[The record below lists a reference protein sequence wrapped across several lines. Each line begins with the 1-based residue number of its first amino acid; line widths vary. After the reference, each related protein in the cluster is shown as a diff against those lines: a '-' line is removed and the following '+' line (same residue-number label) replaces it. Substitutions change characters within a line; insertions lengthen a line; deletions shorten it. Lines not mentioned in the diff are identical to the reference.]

1 MEEYEK
7 IELRSDDVQ
16 EILGTPPAWI
26 IRWGSTLI
34 FIGVILLG
42 VVSYVVRYPD
52 IIHAPILITTEM
64 PPVPIVARTTGYLS
78 KLLVKENDTVQ
89 TGDLLVVLQNPAHY
103 EDVLKLEQQLFRFDS
118 LTPSVL
124 AAFQPETG
132 FQLGDLQLNYSSFV
146 QILKEFQFKK
156 EENFEAQNVS
166 QIEQQINN
174 TERLIRTER
183 EKLRTA
189 FNNLDLTKKN
199 VDRNKTLYSQ
209 NVISK
214 SQLEDI
220 IREANNQEQLIKNI
234 NSNIEEFQGRILQ
247 LQKNRMEFQSLTR
260 SSNTTQYNSLVESIN
275 QLRTAISQW
284 KLKYILS
291 APTSGKISFY
301 NNYWAENQ
309 DIKEGAEVMA
319 IVPPNGSSMVG
330 LVPLPISGS
339 GKVMPG
345 QRVVI
350 KFDSHP
356 YQEHGIVEGTVVSK
370 ALLPKNEKGEKVISV
385 RVNLPYGLKTSYHK
399 TLKFEQQM
407 QGSAEIITEERRF
420 IERIFDKLIS
430 VFKNH

>member
-34 FIGVILLG
+34 FTGVILLG

-124 AAFQPETG
+124 AAFKPEIG

-183 EKLRTA
+183 EKLKTA
-189 FNNLDLTKKN
+189 
-199 VDRNKTLYSQ
+199 YS
-209 NVISK
+209 N
-214 SQLEDI
+214 
-220 IREANNQEQLIKNI
+220 
-234 NSNIEEFQGRILQ
+234 
-247 LQKNRMEFQSLTR
+247 
-260 SSNTTQYNSLVESIN
+260 
-275 QLRTAISQW
+275 
-284 KLKYILS
+284 
-291 APTSGKISFY
+291 
-301 NNYWAENQ
+301 
-309 DIKEGAEVMA
+309 
-319 IVPPNGSSMVG
+319 
-330 LVPLPISGS
+330 
-339 GKVMPG
+339 
-345 QRVVI
+345 
-350 KFDSHP
+350 
-356 YQEHGIVEGTVVSK
+356 
-370 ALLPKNEKGEKVISV
+370 
-385 RVNLPYGLKTSYHK
+385 
-399 TLKFEQQM
+399 
-407 QGSAEIITEERRF
+407 
-420 IERIFDKLIS
+420 
-430 VFKNH
+430 